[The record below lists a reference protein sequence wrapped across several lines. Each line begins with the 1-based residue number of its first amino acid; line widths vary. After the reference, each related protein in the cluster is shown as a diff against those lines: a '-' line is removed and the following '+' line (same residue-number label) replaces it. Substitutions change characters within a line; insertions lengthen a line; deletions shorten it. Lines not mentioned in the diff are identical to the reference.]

1 MKLSKSSKNVHQ
13 LDIDGT
19 KMQLAVIGDIHWDNP
34 KCDREKLKKD
44 LDYCLEH
51 DIKILGI
58 GDWFCIMQGKGD
70 RRGNK
75 SDIRPEHNNARYF
88 DSIVETALEFFSPYA
103 HLIQVVG
110 YGNHETAIIKFQE
123 TDILARF
130 VDLMNYKNGTQIQTG
145 GYGGWFCVR
154 MSIGNKVVNFK
165 IKYFHGSGGGGPV
178 TQGAIN
184 LTRALGKMEGAD
196 VYCMGHIHENSARI
210 NVRETLKNSRTNGF
224 EIHYQEIHMMVC
236 GCYKEEWNGG
246 HSGWHVERGA
256 GIKPIGARILNLEM
270 VRDKTN
276 GLDRLIKK
284 VDSQRFP

>member
-1 MKLSKSSKNVHQ
+1 MKLSRSSKNVHQ
-13 LDIDGT
+13 LEIEGT
-19 KMQLAVIGDIHWDNP
+19 KMQLAVIGDVHWDNP
-34 KCDREKLKKD
+34 KCDRDKLKRD
-44 LDYCLEH
+44 LDYCLENN
-51 DIKILGI
+51 IPILGI

-130 VDLMNYKNGTQIQTG
+130 VDLMNYKNGSKIQTG

-154 MSIGNKVVNFK
+154 MNIGNKIVNFK

-196 VYCMGHIHENSARI
+196 VYCMGHIHENSCRV
-210 NVRETLKNSRTNGF
+210 NVRETLKQSKNGF
-224 EIHYQEIHMMVC
+224 EIHHQEIHMMVA

-256 GIKPIGARILNLEM
+256 GIKPIGGRILNLEM
-270 VRDKTN
+270 YRDKTN